1 MANIERCVGK
11 GGAGMVQRWL
21 KIGCSILL
29 LLVVPSG
36 RAFGQESTQKL
47 EEEIQA
53 LKRGQEEI
61 FRQLQE
67 IKQLIQARQVAPV
80 PASVRDVP
88 VDLKGH
94 PIQGSETAKVTLV
107 EFSDYQCPYCGRH
120 ARETHPQIEKQYI
133 QTGKLR
139 YVFFDMPLESIHKFA
154 FKAAQAAR
162 CAEAQGKFWQM
173 HDRLFANQQAL
184 EPWSVHAKAL
194 GLDVPKF
201 DACVSSNEFVAA
213 IRQDMAVAQKL
224 GVAATPSFLFALTD
238 PKDPERVTGLT
249 LLRGA
254 QPFSYF
260 KTEIDK
266 ALAAAAQGK

>member
-1 MANIERCVGK
+1 
-11 GGAGMVQRWL
+11 MVQRWL
-21 KIGCSILL
+21 KIALSVLL
-29 LLVVPSG
+29 LLGIPSG
-36 RAFGQESTQKL
+36 RVFAQESTQKL
-47 EEEIQA
+47 EDEIQA
-53 LKRGQEEI
+53 LKRGQQEI
-61 FRQLQE
+61 FRQLAE
-67 IKQLIQARQVAPV
+67 IKMLIQGRQVAPV

-133 QTGKLR
+133 ETGKVR
-139 YVFFDMPLESIHKFA
+139 YVFFDMPLESSHKFA
-154 FKAAQAAR
+154 FRAAEAAR
-162 CAEAQGKFWQM
+162 CAGAQGKFWQM
-173 HDRLFANQQAL
+173 HNHLFGNQQAL
-184 EPWSVHAKAL
+184 EPWDAHAKAL
-194 GLDVPKF
+194 GLDIPKF
-201 DACVSSNEFVAA
+201 DACMKNNEFVGA

-224 GVAATPSFLFALTD
+224 GVAATPSFLLALTD

-254 QPFSYF
+254 QPFAYF

-266 ALAAAAQGK
+266 ALATAAQRK